1 MAVQMPTSHLA
12 SLIEQIILA
21 AKAKGLDQKRLLEK
35 AGLGAST
42 LSKIKQAGDV
52 RFSTLERL
60 ANVVNLRISLSS
72 NDPVLEKL
80 MDRNFFSPED

>member
-1 MAVQMPTSHLA
+1 MATSAPSSHL
-12 SLIEQIILA
+12 SSIIEQIIVA
-21 AKAKGLDQKRLLEK
+21 AKAKGLDQKKLVEK

-42 LSKIKQAGDV
+42 LSKIKRANDV

-60 ANVVNLRISLSS
+60 ANVVELRISLTS

-80 MDRNFFSPED
+80 MDRNFFSPDD

>member
-1 MAVQMPTSHLA
+1 MPTSHLA